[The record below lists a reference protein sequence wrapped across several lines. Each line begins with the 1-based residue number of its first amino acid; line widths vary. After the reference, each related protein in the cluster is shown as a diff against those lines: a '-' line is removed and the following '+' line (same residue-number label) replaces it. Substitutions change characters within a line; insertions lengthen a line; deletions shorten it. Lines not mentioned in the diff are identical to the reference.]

1 MQYNYFSSK
10 PLGISISFL
19 GDHCRYALTFW
30 YLRYLFT
37 KKLEFK
43 TRNTGKLSPSPS
55 PVLFVG
61 AGDLRS
67 DQEIE
72 EHSCTDNGHMLTATS
87 TSPQP
92 RFGPID
98 IIINV
103 IICQCL
109 CCKAQQSRKFPQL
122 ALELH

>member
-1 MQYNYFSSK
+1 M
-10 PLGISISFL
+10 FL
-19 GDHCRYALTFW
+19 Q
-30 YLRYLFT
+30 
-37 KKLEFK
+37 KK
-43 TRNTGKLSPSPS
+43 TRIQDEKHGEIVTLALASII
-55 PVLFVG
+55 LG